1 MRSQSLRGLFFSLV
15 KIQLNNIFLQL
26 TGKFLSRVDKSHLLS
41 GLFGLERYYSTD
53 QALYTFPTHQ
63 ESCTDSV
70 KMFFP
75 LIVPDSNRVTNA
87 QLTVSDEFS
96 SDLFLPK

>member
-1 MRSQSLRGLFFSLV
+1 M

-26 TGKFLSRVDKSHLLS
+26 TGKFQSTVDRSHLLS
-41 GLFGLERYYSTD
+41 GLFGRDNTD

-63 ESCTDSV
+63 ESSTDSV
-70 KMFFP
+70 LKLFFP